1 MLIYDKI
8 FVDRYKQNNYF
19 KSFVHLLQIKMSPD
33 KSKNDNDLSSPIPLN
48 LASFSKGDLASAFQS
63 LDGSVKEL
71 KSVVIDCTSQM
82 KTANNKLS
90 NQLEISKKNKIFGE
104 CIEGSLIN
112 IVEKENK
119 NKEVQKNQILKNYYL
134 LNAKMI
140 LKNTFQFP
148 NMMNS

>member
-1 MLIYDKI
+1 
-8 FVDRYKQNNYF
+8 
-19 KSFVHLLQIKMSPD
+19 
-33 KSKNDNDLSSPIPLN
+33 
-48 LASFSKGDLASAFQS
+48 
-63 LDGSVKEL
+63 
-71 KSVVIDCTSQM
+71 M

-90 NQLEISKKNKIFGE
+90 NQLEISKKNKIFRE